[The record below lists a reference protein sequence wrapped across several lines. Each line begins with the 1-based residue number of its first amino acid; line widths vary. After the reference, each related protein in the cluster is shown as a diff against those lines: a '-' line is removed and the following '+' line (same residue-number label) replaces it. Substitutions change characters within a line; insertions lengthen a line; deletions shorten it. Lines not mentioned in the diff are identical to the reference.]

1 MKEYSFQDTLVFRV
15 NQIEN
20 AVSTKQAQFFYYK
33 KFKNLL
39 YWNPDVS
46 EADIKSFK
54 EAEAK
59 IKERIFG
66 EDTKKPSTEKP
77 SKKAVYK
84 KPEVSKKAV
93 AEPTKGRNGRSN
105 NQAKLDAMLTNL
117 ENSAEL
123 ILASVNIGKS
133 MKL

>member
-15 NQIEN
+15 KQIEN

-46 EADIKSFK
+46 EADVKSFK
-54 EAEAK
+54 EAEAA
-59 IKERIFG
+59 IKLRIFG
-66 EDTKKPSTEKP
+66 EDTKEP
-77 SKKAVYK
+77 SKKVEYK

-93 AEPTKGRNGRSN
+93 SEPTKGRNGRSN

-133 MKL
+133 MKF

>member
-15 NQIEN
+15 KQIEN
-20 AVSTKQAQFFYYK
+20 AVSTKQAQFYYYK

-46 EADIKSFK
+46 EADVKSFK
-54 EAEAK
+54 EAEAA
-59 IKERIFG
+59 IKLRIFG
-66 EDTKKPSTEKP
+66 EDTKKPS
-77 SKKAVYK
+77 KKVEYK

-93 AEPTKGRNGRSN
+93 SEPTKGRNGRTN

-117 ENSAEL
+117 ESSAEL
-123 ILASVNIGKS
+123 ILASVNIGKT

>member
-15 NQIEN
+15 KQIEN

-46 EADIKSFK
+46 EADVKSFK
-54 EAEAK
+54 EAEDA
-59 IKERIFG
+59 IKLRIFG
-66 EDTKKPSTEKP
+66 EDTKKPS
-77 SKKAVYK
+77 KKVEYK
-84 KPEVSKKAV
+84 KPTVSKKAV
-93 AEPTKGRNGRSN
+93 SEPTKGRNGRSN

-133 MKL
+133 MKF

>member
-15 NQIEN
+15 KQIEN

-54 EAEAK
+54 EAEEA
-59 IKERIFG
+59 IKLRIFG
-66 EDTKKPSTEKP
+66 EDTKKPS
-77 SKKAVYK
+77 KKVEYK
-84 KPEVSKKAV
+84 KPTVSKKAV
-93 AEPTKGRNGRSN
+93 SEPTKGRNGRSN

-133 MKL
+133 MKF

>member
-15 NQIEN
+15 KQIEN

-46 EADIKSFK
+46 EADVKSFK
-54 EAEAK
+54 EAETA
-59 IKERIFG
+59 IKLRIFG
-66 EDTKKPSTEKP
+66 EDTKKPS
-77 SKKAVYK
+77 KKVEYK
-84 KPEVSKKAV
+84 KPSVSKKAV
-93 AEPTKGRNGRSN
+93 SEPTKGRNGRTN

-123 ILASVNIGKS
+123 ILASVNIGKT

>member
-15 NQIEN
+15 KQIEN

-46 EADIKSFK
+46 EADVKSFK
-54 EAEAK
+54 EAEEA
-59 IKERIFG
+59 IKLRIFG
-66 EDTKKPSTEKP
+66 EDTKKPS
-77 SKKAVYK
+77 KKVEYK
-84 KPEVSKKAV
+84 KPTVSKKAV
-93 AEPTKGRNGRSN
+93 SEPTKGRNGRSN

-133 MKL
+133 MKF

>member
-15 NQIEN
+15 KQIEN

-54 EAEAK
+54 EAEAA
-59 IKERIFG
+59 IKLRIFG
-66 EDTKKPSTEKP
+66 EDTKKPS
-77 SKKAVYK
+77 KKVEYK

-93 AEPTKGRNGRSN
+93 AEPTKGRNGRTN

-123 ILASVNIGKS
+123 ILASVKIGQT

>member
-15 NQIEN
+15 KQIEN

-54 EAEAK
+54 EAEEA
-59 IKERIFG
+59 IKLRIFG
-66 EDTKKPSTEKP
+66 EDTKKPS
-77 SKKAVYK
+77 KKVEYK
-84 KPEVSKKAV
+84 KPTVSKKAV
-93 AEPTKGRNGRSN
+93 SEPTKGRNGRSN
-105 NQAKLDAMLTNL
+105 NQAKLEAMLTNL

-133 MKL
+133 MKF

>member
-15 NQIEN
+15 KQIEN

-46 EADIKSFK
+46 EADVKSFK
-54 EAEAK
+54 EAEDA
-59 IKERIFG
+59 IKLRIFG
-66 EDTKKPSTEKP
+66 EDTKKPS
-77 SKKAVYK
+77 KKVEYK
-84 KPEVSKKAV
+84 KPTVSKKAV
-93 AEPTKGRNGRSN
+93 SEPTKGRNGRSN

>member
-15 NQIEN
+15 KQIEN

-46 EADIKSFK
+46 EADVKSFK
-54 EAEAK
+54 EAEEA
-59 IKERIFG
+59 IKLRIFG
-66 EDTKKPSTEKP
+66 EDTKKPS
-77 SKKAVYK
+77 KKVEYK
-84 KPEVSKKAV
+84 KPTVSKKAV
-93 AEPTKGRNGRSN
+93 SEPTKGRNGRSN

>member
-15 NQIEN
+15 KQIEN

-46 EADIKSFK
+46 EADVKSFK
-54 EAEAK
+54 EAEDA
-59 IKERIFG
+59 IKLRIFG
-66 EDTKKPSTEKP
+66 EDTKKPS
-77 SKKAVYK
+77 KKVEYK
-84 KPEVSKKAV
+84 KPTVSKKAV
-93 AEPTKGRNGRSN
+93 SEPTKGRNGRSN

-123 ILASVNIGKS
+123 ILASVNIAKS